1 MYAIKLP
8 TYQLPLV
15 REVGFMT
22 DEKGVLNHPHRKLDN
37 INVFIFVVKGK
48 IEVIEDDN
56 FYELSAGSY
65 LFLRKNIT
73 HWGAGSYLPG
83 TSWYYI
89 HFYDPPT
96 VIVPLEDYHNFQQ
109 TSLIAEETYNQ
120 QLKLPKKG
128 SVTQPDFYTLQLD
141 KLIEQDKSQDEI
153 RPLLLSQ
160 MTYALFINL
169 YKHSKESK
177 VHPRTQRIIAQL
189 TKICRQASKKLSGKE
204 ISQAMDMNYAY
215 VSTIFRKE
223 TGKSITQF
231 QNEIL
236 IEKAMDLFKTEVNNV
251 SEVSEK
257 LGFSNAFYFSRV
269 FKKVTGMAPS
279 VYLNQNYQVTHKNEA
294 GT

>member
-1 MYAIKLP
+1 MYQIKLP

-15 REVGFMT
+15 REVGYMV
-22 DEKGVLNHPHRKLDN
+22 DEKGILYHPNRTLEN
-37 INVFIFVVKGK
+37 INVFIFVEKGK
-48 IEVIEDDN
+48 IEVIEDGN
-56 FYELSAGSY
+56 LHVLSAGSY

-73 HWGAGSYLPG
+73 HRGVDPYLPG

-96 VIVPLEDYHNFQQ
+96 EERLNEYHNFQQ
-109 TSLIAEETYNQ
+109 TSLIAKETYHQ
-120 QLKLPKKG
+120 QLSLPKKG
-128 SVTQPDFYTLQLD
+128 QVAQPDFYTLHLD
-141 KLIEQDKSQDEI
+141 KLVEQDQSSEEI

-160 MTYALFINL
+160 MTYTLFINL

-177 VHPRTQRIIAQL
+177 VHPRTKRIIDQL
-189 TKICRQASKKLSGKE
+189 TKVCRQANKKLTSEE
-204 ISQAMDMNYAY
+204 ISKAMDMNYAY
-215 VSTIFRKE
+215 VSTLFRKE

-236 IEKAMDLFKTEVNNV
+236 MEKAMDLFKTELINV
-251 SEVSEK
+251 SEVSDR

-279 VYLNQNYQVTHKNEA
+279 VYLNQNYQLKHKK
-294 GT
+294 